1 MKKVAK
7 DSEAIAAA
15 LNINWVGKIFS
26 ALGFSLLG
34 WLISLLQSLIVVII
48 IIIAICIVL
57 SCVKHMITW
66 FVSVVKY
73 APLELIQI
81 TDVPLEL

>member
-15 LNINWVGKIFS
+15 LNINWLEKIFS
-26 ALGFSLLG
+26 ALGFSLSG

-48 IIIAICIVL
+48 IIIAICTVL

>member
-15 LNINWVGKIFS
+15 LNINWVEKIFS

-48 IIIAICIVL
+48 IIIAICTVL
-57 SCVKHMITW
+57 SCVKLMITW